1 MGCVTSDH
9 FELLLSG
16 KSMPELK
23 LGRDLHQGDPLSPY
37 LFIIIVDVLSS
48 IISFHVENGDLS
60 GVKLGQATNL
70 DKSYLYFS
78 ANASVEVKDEV
89 SSLLGINDCA
99 NLENYLGLPM
109 IMCRSKIEA
118 LTFVKERVSKKVVSW
133 KHNFLSFS
141 GREILIKAVIN
152 GIPSYSMVV
161 LKYPKKSCMELDSLI
176 SNFWWGLK
184 EDGSKIH

>member
-1 MGCVTSDH
+1 
-9 FELLLSG
+9 
-16 KSMPELK
+16 MPELK

-60 GVKLGQATNL
+60 GVKLDPFGLLYASGQATNL

-118 LTFVKERVSKKVVSW
+118 LTFVKERVSKKVARKGHKASW
-133 KHNFLSFS
+133 AWSS
-141 GREILIKAVIN
+141 ILKGKDACNVCPNLKARGKGKN
-152 GIPSYSMVV
+152 A
-161 LKYPKKSCMELDSLI
+161 LRNEDENKKWE
-176 SNFWWGLK
+176 
-184 EDGSKIH
+184 EV